1 MNEKTGAPPK
11 STKPANQIAEH
22 PPTSTRAALASAIAL
37 AVLVVG
43 GYFLVTKMI
52 EMRHL
57 EDCQISG
64 RKDCVPIEVR

>member
-1 MNEKTGAPPK
+1 MNQTEDHRPTPP
-11 STKPANQIAEH
+11 
-22 PPTSTRAALASAIAL
+22 RAVMAFTIVL
-37 AVLVVG
+37 AVLLVG

-64 RKDCVPIEVR
+64 RKDCVPIDAR